1 MSLVSDEAIFHV
13 ADPEAVSETPT
24 PAPHTNS
31 IPEVPAPITYLEAT
45 TATPEKIT
53 LVWSEVSDASDYKL
67 KWDKGDH
74 QESSLFYSLVASTN
88 GANTFTVD
96 RTNSGG
102 IMGSQRL
109 RNEGGIFNFMVS
121 YVSKTSNQESELS
134 QPFEV

>member
-13 ADPEAVSETPT
+13 ADPEAADTSTPQT
-24 PAPHTNS
+24 HRNNTV
-31 IPEVPAPITYLEAT
+31 VPQVAAPITYLEAT
-45 TATPEKIT
+45 SATPEQIT

-74 QESSLFYSLVASTN
+74 QESSLFYSLVASTG

-102 IMGSQRL
+102 IMGS
-109 RNEGGIFNFMVS
+109 
-121 YVSKTSNQESELS
+121 
-134 QPFEV
+134 